1 MIREALARATAL
13 FAGVSGSARLD
24 AEVLLAYVLG
34 IERGQLRAREAQPLT
49 KAEAHAFE
57 RLLAARARGEPI
69 AYLIGSREFWT
80 LRLEVSAAVLVPR
93 PETELLV
100 ELALEG
106 LKSRARPR
114 VLDLGT
120 GSGAIGLAIAS
131 ERPDARVDLVDAS
144 AAALAVA
151 ERNRA
156 RLGLGNAR
164 TLLGHWYRPVAGSRY
179 ALIVANPPYLS
190 STDPHLATAE
200 LAHEPVAALVAGT
213 TGLESLEEI
222 ARGAPGHLEAGGV
235 LLLEHGATQGAATR
249 ALMARAGLEAIETR
263 RDLAGL
269 ERATLGVLA
278 G

>member
-1 MIREALARATAL
+1 MIGEALARATAQL
-13 FAGVSGSARLD
+13 ADVSGSARLD
-24 AEVLLAYVLG
+24 AQVLLAHVLG
-34 IERGQLRAREAQPLT
+34 LERGQLGAREAQVLGE
-49 KAEAHAFE
+49 AERQTFE
-57 RLLAARARGEPI
+57 GLLVSRARGVPI
-69 AYLIGSREFWT
+69 AYLVGSREFWT
-80 LRLEVSAAVLVPR
+80 LRLEVDAAVLVPR

-100 ELALEG
+100 ELALER
-106 LKSRARPR
+106 LHPLAQPHA
-114 VLDLGT
+114 LDLGT

-131 ERPDARVDLVDAS
+131 ERADARVDLVDAS

-164 TLLGHWYRPVAGSRY
+164 TLLGHWYGPVAGSRY
-179 ALIVANPPYLS
+179 ALIAANPPYLS

-269 ERATLGVLA
+269 ERATLGVRA